1 MAQAA
6 AEEKTESAASGA
18 ASPSAGGGS
27 KLVLI
32 LTGVNLLAT
41 IGMVTVLFLSFQ
53 KEKKKPAVEDIAA
66 QAGEHAEAKAGE
78 HGAEAKGGEHGA
90 AAGEHGGA
98 HGDAKGGHKKAVD
111 YGRMITLDQ
120 FTVNLSAP
128 GSATAKYVRVNISLE
143 VPTDDAEGEVTSKM
157 PQVRNVIID
166 LFNSKR
172 PNDLATAEGRDYLKE
187 EIRNALNGFLING
200 KVKGVFFTNFALT
213 S

>member
-6 AEEKTESAASGA
+6 AEEKAQSLVSGA
-18 ASPSAGGGS
+18 SAPSAGGGN

-32 LTGVNLLAT
+32 LTGVNLVAT
-41 IGMVTVLFLSFQ
+41 LGMLGVLFVSFQ
-53 KEKKKPAVEDIAA
+53 KERTKPAVEDISAVSAPAA
-66 QAGEHAEAKAGE
+66 VT
-78 HGAEAKGGEHGA
+78 EAKGGEQGTEA
-90 AAGEHGGA
+90 KGGA
-98 HGDAKGGHKKAVD
+98 HGAAPAAKKAVD

-172 PNDLATAEGRDYLKE
+172 PSDLATAEGRDYLKE